1 MRFDKLLTARMFGG
15 DPPEAPAASRGA
27 ATMKMRDLERRT
39 GVNRETIRVYLRQ
52 GLMPEP
58 SRPAPNVA
66 DYGEEHVQAVNSIR
80 KLQKEKRLPL
90 HLIKRALEGDPSA
103 MPADATAM
111 AFPHL
116 DRLIASRVGLD
127 DSTVPLSSVVGR
139 NAKAVEDA
147 KALEKAGVIRLV
159 RRGKQLHLSRIDAQ
173 IVGIWGDMRA
183 AGYTEELGFRP
194 EVCKLHADSAEKLAK
209 AELKIFLEHLEGRSV
224 EGLAADMAQVAITS
238 LLNLFGLVR
247 VRTVLDELRNRRPRA
262 RR

>member
-1 MRFDKLLTARMFGG
+1 
-15 DPPEAPAASRGA
+15 
-27 ATMKMRDLERRT
+27 MKMRDLERRT
-39 GVNRETIRVYLRQ
+39 GVNRETIRVYLRH
-52 GLMPEP
+52 GLMPQP
-58 SRPAPNVA
+58 SRPAANVA
-66 DYGEEHVQAVNSIR
+66 DYGEEHVQAVHSIR

-116 DRLIASRVGLD
+116 DRLIASPVGLD
-127 DSTVPLSSVVGR
+127 DSSVPLASVQGR
-139 NAKAVEDA
+139 NPKAVEDA
-147 KALEKAGVIRLV
+147 KALDKVGAIRLV

-194 EVCKLHADSAEKLAK
+194 EVCKLHVDAAEKLAH
-209 AELKIFLEHLEGRSV
+209 AELKIFLEHVEGRSL
-224 EGLAADMAQVAITS
+224 EGAAADMAQVAITS

-247 VRTVLDELRNRRPRA
+247 VRTVLEDLRSRRPA
-262 RR
+262 PRR